1 MQILPLET
9 KCIHCHRRF
18 TYNLSRGRPMVCPH
32 CGTPQIKVKKGEKK
46 MPIDIGVDDGD
57 RETESLKVARNASPS
72 QTGGPVVKT
81 GPTKGQNRS
90 RNLDGRWRKKRSD
103 AGKKRS

>member
-32 CGTPQIKVKKGEKK
+32 CGIPQIKVKKGEKRCQSISVL
-46 MPIDIGVDDGD
+46 MTV
-57 RETESLKVARNASPS
+57 
-72 QTGGPVVKT
+72 TG
-81 GPTKGQNRS
+81 
-90 RNLDGRWRKKRSD
+90 KRSH
-103 AGKKRS
+103 